1 VNSSSHLV
9 ISEPLAYA
17 LDMGAP
23 KRGRDEFL
31 RRNRLQPVSSPEATQ
46 QPLLL
51 LAPELAAESVEY
63 SLPDMAKA
71 FVELAQAGDVFDLS
85 INVFSRLGENSF
97 FFSFGTP
104 SAYSAPVASF
114 ICRQIAN
121 RVVWC
126 EDMLLF
132 RMETAL
138 HEAVANAA
146 VHGNLNIA
154 GEEYDG
160 ENILEDRPS
169 LIAKALEDR
178 DRASRRVSVF
188 ALWDES
194 EISVSVSDQGKGVER
209 GEFSPP
215 QWNEAPLCG
224 MGLNLIAKATN
235 SLSWEDGGRTMVM
248 RFSR

>member
-1 VNSSSHLV
+1 MTSK
-9 ISEPLAYA
+9 PLAYVF
-17 LDMGAP
+17 DMGAP
-23 KRGRDEFL
+23 RQGRDEFL
-31 RRNRLQPVSSPEATQ
+31 RRNRLQPVSSPEPTQ

-51 LAPELAAESVEY
+51 LAPELGVESFEY
-63 SLPDMAKA
+63 SLPDVAKA
-71 FVELAQAGDVFDLS
+71 FVELAQAEDVFDLS
-85 INVFSRLGENSF
+85 VDVFSRLGEGSF

-114 ICRQIAN
+114 ICRQISS
-121 RVVWC
+121 RVAWC

-138 HEAVANAA
+138 HEAIANAA

-160 ENILEDRPS
+160 ENILEDRPY

-178 DRASRRVSVF
+178 NRASRRVSVF
-188 ALWDES
+188 ALWDEN
-194 EISVSVSDQGKGVER
+194 EIAVSVSDQGKGVER